1 MLIKELWVE
10 ANWRNGFRDEK
21 KEAEREET
29 RGPGPRRE
37 RPAAGGT
44 TVHEPGKLGP
54 SPRGAGR
61 QGRAAAGDALPLWV
75 GEESAT
81 GGLAAVWTGGRGR
94 RQAPGWTQGCLIA
107 ARPDDIV
114 LVSKQEKR
122 RKRRKRHVFKS
133 TPVSSSK
140 PLLTRATYLPPEQP
154 QR

>member
-44 TVHEPGKLGP
+44 AVHEPGKLGP

-61 QGRAAAGDALPLWV
+61 QGRAAARDALPLWV

-81 GGLAAVWTGGRGR
+81 GGWLPSGPAGEAGGR
-94 RQAPGWTQGCLIA
+94 
-107 ARPDDIV
+107 
-114 LVSKQEKR
+114 
-122 RKRRKRHVFKS
+122 H
-133 TPVSSSK
+133 PVDTG
-140 PLLTRATYLPPEQP
+140 LFNCGETR
-154 QR
+154 